1 MHSISLAERRHT
13 ALAHLISGLILS
25 SCGFIAVYFTY
36 NQIWHLVSMGI
47 VSFGWAFILMQGLK
61 MQGKQTV
68 AINKYDALIEEFY
81 SLGNNLSA
89 GLKGRFLKTRGELG
103 QIQNLMR
110 DAAEKLTHSFTGLE
124 SQTRAQQEILLSLTN
139 QSSDGTDSS
148 DLSACEHAQAD
159 TMDFEKFTSRTA
171 EILVNFVDTIVNTS
185 KYSIRLVEKMEDI
198 TMTMD
203 AILRDVAGVETIAK
217 QTKLLALNANIEASR
232 AGEYGRCFA
241 VVADEVRKLA
251 RHSTDLSERIS
262 GHVHEIQGSLQEVG
276 GITKD
281 LASKDMSFALKAKAD
296 LTDMM
301 ARIKVLNE
309 RMLECMREISR
320 INTDIQSNVNSAV
333 TSLQFED
340 LATQLVRRIV
350 NHLDGIEKMLNSIGR
365 IKMGGDIRKVD
376 GDLISRIKKEIEDAI
391 SLLEKRD
398 DESIRQERII
408 AGSIELF

>member
-1 MHSISLAERRHT
+1 MEYAMHSISLAERRHT
-13 ALAHLISGLILS
+13 ALAHLMSGLILS

-61 MQGKQTV
+61 MQDKQTV
-68 AINKYDALIEEFY
+68 AIKKYDALIGEFY
-81 SLGNNLSA
+81 SLGNNLSV
-89 GLKGRFLKTRGELG
+89 GLKGQFLKTRGELG

-110 DAAEKLTHSFTGLE
+110 DAAGRLTHSFTGLE
-124 SQTRAQQEILLSLTN
+124 SQTREQQELLLSFTN
-139 QSSDGTDSS
+139 QSSAGTDSS
-148 DLSACEHAQAD
+148 D
-159 TMDFEKFTSRTA
+159 TMDFEKFTSKTA

-185 KYSIRLVEKMEDI
+185 KYSIRLVDKMEDI

-365 IKMGGDIRKVD
+365 IKMGGDIGKVD

-391 SLLEKRD
+391 SLLEKKD